1 MMRTRLTALAIVLG
15 GAVIALLFGP
25 RGPLG
30 GFWRPV
36 TMDRPPAG
44 WQLAGLMGAG
54 LVEAVG
60 FGLALAVLA
69 LGRSTAHRL
78 IAAPVRATAAQLATA
93 WLLGSWWPHSAL
105 HQHVGLRPSALAGLE
120 LGFHGGSIL
129 ATAVLL
135 WAVLSGGLAGRA
147 ATG

>member
-1 MMRTRLTALAIVLG
+1 MNKKIIAVIIVIG
-15 GAVIALLFGP
+15 GAAVALLAGP

-36 TMDRPPAG
+36 ALDSPPTG
-44 WQLAGLMGAG
+44 FSLAGLRVAG

-60 FGLALAVLA
+60 FGAALTILA
-69 LGRSTAHRL
+69 LGRPMFRRMLST
-78 IAAPVRATAAQLATA
+78 PGRATAAQLATA

-105 HQHVGLRPSALAGLE
+105 HLHYGPRPSALVGLE

-129 ATAVLL
+129 AAGVLL
-135 WAVLSGGLAGRA
+135 WAVSTGGRA
-147 ATG
+147 HRTATG